1 MEKTIVLY
9 PGLGVGHFNPMMQLA
24 AALLDH
30 GYAVSVALIGHDS
43 LAAAVRRVASSM
55 PSVRIHALPPVQD
68 QPALA
73 LDGPSSLLL
82 SYLRLLDRYNGRLH
96 DLLCSARRAHA
107 VIFDSLSVG
116 ALGVAEELGIPA
128 YVFYTSCAS
137 TLLASIQLH
146 SVLGD
151 GESRRKGFREIGDS
165 PVEFFGLPPVPAS
178 HLLAELLEDP
188 ESDAYKATMA
198 AMYRIPEA
206 SGILVNTFE
215 SLEARAVAA
224 LRDPRCLP
232 GRVLPPVYCVGP
244 LIGSTADGEATSPRH
259 ECLAWLD
266 GQPDR
271 SVVFLCSG
279 SMTSWGLQSE
289 EQLREIAVGLENSG
303 HRFLWVVRAPGGD
316 GVPDLSALLPDGFL
330 ERTDGRGLVIKLW
343 APQVDVLR
351 HRATGAFV
359 THCGWNSALEGVTA
373 GVPMLCWPMYAE
385 QRMNKLFMVEE
396 MRVAVEMVG
405 WQQGLVKAGEVE
417 GKVRMIMEA
426 EEGRELRARAA
437 AQKESAAVAWN
448 DGGSGRAAL
457 AQFLAEV
464 DSRQPL
470 ARDGEAIDG
479 ELWQPV

>member
-1 MEKTIVLY
+1 
-9 PGLGVGHFNPMMQLA
+9 
-24 AALLDH
+24 
-30 GYAVSVALIGHDS
+30 
-43 LAAAVRRVASSM
+43 
-55 PSVRIHALPPVQD
+55 
-68 QPALA
+68 
-73 LDGPSSLLL
+73 
-82 SYLRLLDRYNGRLH
+82 
-96 DLLCSARRAHA
+96 
-107 VIFDSLSVG
+107 
-116 ALGVAEELGIPA
+116 
-128 YVFYTSCAS
+128 
-137 TLLASIQLH
+137 
-146 SVLGD
+146 
-151 GESRRKGFREIGDS
+151 
-165 PVEFFGLPPVPAS
+165 
-178 HLLAELLEDP
+178 
-188 ESDAYKATMA
+188 MA

-206 SGILVNTFE
+206 SGILVNTFR

-244 LIGSTADGEATSPRH
+244 LIGSSGDGEATSPRH

-271 SVVFLCSG
+271 SVVFLCFR
-279 SMTSWGLQSE
+279 SMTNWGLQSE
-289 EQLREIAVGLENSG
+289 EQLGEMAVGLDNSG

-316 GVPDLSALLPDGFL
+316 GVPDLSALLPGGFL
-330 ERTDGRGLVIKLW
+330 ERTDGRGLVVKLW

-417 GKVRMIMEA
+417 GKVRMIMES
-426 EEGRELRARAA
+426 EEGRELRVRAA
-437 AQKESAAVAWN
+437 AQKEGAAVAWN